1 MSETTSQNVT
11 TANRAILGISAI
23 FFLNGTMIGS
33 LSTHFAALKTRLDS
47 DASTFSLVVMAMAV
61 GAICAM
67 SGAGMVLG
75 RFGSAAVVRAC
86 ALLTPIIFVVPT
98 LLDNPVLVA
107 LALFVLGASN
117 GLLDT
122 SMNVHAS
129 ACEKAAGRLTMVR
142 IHAAWSVGGILGA
155 LSTGSLLS
163 MTTPSVHALLQGA
176 VLIVASLAS
185 CSVLLPAETDRGMG
199 GQGLSWPSRSLA
211 PIAAMAFLLLFCA
224 ASMRDWSAVYLRETF
239 AANYT
244 QASQGFAA
252 FSAMT
257 AVGRLFGDRVR
268 YRLGDRNLL
277 MFGGL
282 LGAAALAFGLGLQ
295 TQVAMI
301 ASIGLLGLAHSIL
314 TPLLF
319 SAAGKH
325 PVGQPATNISAVMTV
340 GFLGYVVGPPLIG
353 MISQATNL
361 GVGLA
366 SAIVASSLIAVIS
379 LRIN

>member
-1 MSETTSQNVT
+1 
-11 TANRAILGISAI
+11 
-23 FFLNGTMIGS
+23 
-33 LSTHFAALKTRLDS
+33 
-47 DASTFSLVVMAMAV
+47 
-61 GAICAM
+61 
-67 SGAGMVLG
+67 
-75 RFGSAAVVRAC
+75 
-86 ALLTPIIFVVPT
+86 
-98 LLDNPVLVA
+98 
-107 LALFVLGASN
+107 
-117 GLLDT
+117 
-122 SMNVHAS
+122 
-129 ACEKAAGRLTMVR
+129 
-142 IHAAWSVGGILGA
+142 
-155 LSTGSLLS
+155 
-163 MTTPSVHALLQGA
+163 
-176 VLIVASLAS
+176 
-185 CSVLLPAETDRGMG
+185 
-199 GQGLSWPSRSLA
+199 
-211 PIAAMAFLLLFCA
+211 
-224 ASMRDWSAVYLRETF
+224 
-239 AANYT
+239 
-244 QASQGFAA
+244 
-252 FSAMT
+252 MT